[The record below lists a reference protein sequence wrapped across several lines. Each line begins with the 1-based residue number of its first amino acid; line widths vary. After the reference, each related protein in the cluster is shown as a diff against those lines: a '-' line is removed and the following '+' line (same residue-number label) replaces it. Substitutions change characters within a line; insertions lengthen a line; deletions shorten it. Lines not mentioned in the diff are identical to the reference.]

1 MHVPRMLVFGTGV
14 FLRGFLMDFAS
25 RAGFKMTLVS
35 STPAGDDRVD
45 LLRSANGVVPV
56 YIRGLD
62 ASGAVIDAKHTLA
75 VVDAAFK
82 ASGDFAD
89 VLETAAD
96 TSISIVSSNVSESG
110 FKLSDNPADDL
121 LDVPASFPAR
131 LERWMFARYNACSD
145 AELNVLPCELIADNG
160 VRLRKMVLDV
170 AGRMRRDATF
180 VQWLLTPVAFS
191 DTLVDRICTPSSSE
205 PLAAIVEPHTFWALK
220 GPVGPSVDRLA
231 AAADNGI
238 VIAPS
243 IENYQ
248 LRKVRLLNGLHTA
261 MASIAPVRYGIHTVR
276 EALEHPELGKYL
288 EAMLFEELIP
298 TIVPPVS
305 LEEAMGYANLTL
317 RRMRNPF
324 IEHQL
329 SAINQGAPAKWQTRL
344 IPAIELFEER
354 KGFRPV
360 RIDECLSLFRTS
372 QGS

>member
-1 MHVPRMLVFGTGV
+1 MQAPRMLVFGTGV

-45 LLRSANGVVPV
+45 LLRAANGVVPL

-62 ASGAVIDAKHTLA
+62 ENGAVIDTKHTLA
-75 VVDAAFK
+75 VVDTAFK

-89 VLETAAD
+89 VLATAAD
-96 TSISIVSSNVSESG
+96 TSITIVSSNVSESG
-110 FKLSDNPADDL
+110 FKLSENPADDL

-131 LERWMFARYNACSD
+131 LERWMFARYLACPD

-160 VRLRKMVLDV
+160 VRLREMVLDV
-170 AGRMRRDATF
+170 ATRMHRDANF
-180 VQWLLTPVAFS
+180 VAWLLNHVAFS
-191 DTLVDRICTPSSSE
+191 DTLVDRICTPSTTE
-205 PLAAIVEPHTFWALK
+205 ALAAIVEPHTFWALK

-231 AAADNGI
+231 ASAHNGI
-238 VIAPS
+238 VIAPT

-261 MASIAPVRYGIHTVR
+261 MASIAPVKFGIHTVR
-276 EALEHPELGKYL
+276 ESLENTELGTYL
-288 EAMLFEELIP
+288 EALLFDELIP

-305 LEEAMGYANLTL
+305 LDEATAYANLTL

-329 SAINQGAPAKWQTRL
+329 SAINQGAATKWQTRL
-344 IPAIELFEER
+344 LPAIAVFEER
-354 KGFRPV
+354 TGRRPA
-360 RIDECLSLFRTS
+360 RIDECLVLFQTS

>member
-1 MHVPRMLVFGTGV
+1 MQASRMLVFGTGV

-35 STPAGDDRVD
+35 STPAGDDRVN
-45 LLRSANGVVPV
+45 LLRAANGVVPL

-62 ASGAVIDAKHTLA
+62 QSGSVIDTKHTLA
-75 VVDAAFK
+75 VVDTAFK

-89 VLETAAD
+89 VLATAAD

-121 LDVPASFPAR
+121 LEVPASFPAR
-131 LERWMFARYNACSD
+131 LERWMVARFSACPD

-160 VRLRKMVLDV
+160 VRLREMVVDV
-170 AGRMRRDATF
+170 AARMHRDAAF
-180 VQWLLTPVAFS
+180 VQWLLTHVAFS
-191 DTLVDRICTPSSSE
+191 DTLVDRICTLSTSE
-205 PLAAIVEPHTFWALK
+205 SLAAIVEPHTFWALK

-231 AAADNGI
+231 AAATGGI

-261 MASIAPVRYGIHTVR
+261 MATIAPVKFGIQTVR
-276 EALEHPELGKYL
+276 EALEHVELGAYL

-298 TIVPPVS
+298 SIVPPVS
-305 LEEAMGYANLTL
+305 LDEATGYANLTL

-344 IPAIELFEER
+344 IPAIAVFEER
-354 KGFRPV
+354 QGFRPK
-360 RIDECLSLFRTS
+360 RIEECLTLFKAS

>member
-1 MHVPRMLVFGTGV
+1 MQAPRMLVFGTGV

-45 LLRSANGVVPV
+45 LLQAANGVVPF

-62 ASGAVIDAKHTLA
+62 ENGAVIDSKHTLA
-75 VVDAAFK
+75 VVDTAFK

-89 VLETAAD
+89 VLATASD
-96 TSISIVSSNVSESG
+96 TSITIVSSNVSESG
-110 FKLSDNPADDL
+110 FKLSENSADDL

-131 LERWMFARYNACSD
+131 LERWMFARYSACPD

-160 VRLRKMVLDV
+160 VRLREMVLDV
-170 AGRMRRDATF
+170 AARMHRDANF
-180 VQWLLTPVAFS
+180 VAWLLHHVAFS
-191 DTLVDRICTPSSSE
+191 DTLVDRICTPSTTE

-231 AAADNGI
+231 AAAGNGI
-238 VIAPS
+238 VIAPT

-261 MASIAPVRYGIHTVR
+261 MASIAPVKFGINTVR
-276 EALEHPELGKYL
+276 ESLENTELGAYL
-288 EAMLFEELIP
+288 EALLFDELIP

-305 LEEAMGYANLTL
+305 LDEATAYANLTL

-329 SAINQGAPAKWQTRL
+329 SAINQGAATKWQTRL
-344 IPAIELFEER
+344 LPAISVFEER
-354 KGFRPV
+354 TGRRPV
-360 RIDECLSLFRTS
+360 RIDECLALFQTS
-372 QGS
+372 QVS

>member
-1 MHVPRMLVFGTGV
+1 MQAPRMLVFGTGV

-45 LLRSANGVVPV
+45 LLRTANGVVPL

-62 ASGAVIDAKHTLA
+62 ENGAVIDTKHTLA
-75 VVDAAFK
+75 VVDTAFK

-89 VLETAAD
+89 VLATAAD
-96 TSISIVSSNVSESG
+96 TSITIVSSNVSESG
-110 FKLSDNPADDL
+110 FKLSENPADDL

-131 LERWMFARYNACSD
+131 LERWMFARYSACPD

-160 VRLRKMVLDV
+160 VRLREMVLDV
-170 AGRMRRDATF
+170 AARMHRDASF
-180 VQWLLTPVAFS
+180 VEWLLNHVAFS
-191 DTLVDRICTPSSSE
+191 DTLVDRICTPSSTE
-205 PLAAIVEPHTFWALK
+205 PLTAIVEPHTFWALK

-231 AAADNGI
+231 AEAGNGI
-238 VIAPS
+238 VIAPT

-261 MASIAPVRYGIHTVR
+261 MASIAPVKYGIHTVR
-276 EALEHPELGKYL
+276 EALENPELGTYL
-288 EAMLFEELIP
+288 EALLFDELIP

-305 LEEAMGYANLTL
+305 LDEATAYANLTL

-329 SAINQGAPAKWQTRL
+329 SAINQGAATKWQTRL
-344 IPAIELFEER
+344 VPAIAIFEER
-354 KGFRPV
+354 NGRRPA
-360 RIDECLSLFRTS
+360 RIDECLALFQTS

>member
-1 MHVPRMLVFGTGV
+1 MQAPRMLVFGTGV

-45 LLRSANGVVPV
+45 LLRAANGVVPL

-62 ASGAVIDAKHTLA
+62 ENGAVIDTKHTLA
-75 VVDAAFK
+75 VVDTAFK

-89 VLETAAD
+89 VLATASD
-96 TSISIVSSNVSESG
+96 TSITIVSSNVSESG
-110 FKLSDNPADDL
+110 FKLSENPADDL

-131 LERWMFARYNACSD
+131 LERWMFARYSACPD

-160 VRLRKMVLDV
+160 VRLREMVLDV
-170 AGRMRRDATF
+170 SARMHRDANF
-180 VQWLLTPVAFS
+180 VAWLLNHVAFS
-191 DTLVDRICTPSSSE
+191 DTLVDRICTPSITE
-205 PLAAIVEPHTFWALK
+205 ALAAIVEPHTFWALK

-231 AAADNGI
+231 AAAGNGI
-238 VIAPS
+238 VIAPT

-261 MASIAPVRYGIHTVR
+261 MASIAPVKYGIHTVR
-276 EALEHPELGKYL
+276 ESLEDAELGAYL
-288 EAMLFEELIP
+288 EALLFDELIP
-298 TIVPPVS
+298 TIVPLVS
-305 LEEAMGYANLTL
+305 LDEATAYANLTL

-329 SAINQGAPAKWQTRL
+329 SAINQGAATKWQTRL
-344 IPAIELFEER
+344 LPAISVFEER
-354 KGFRPV
+354 TGRRPA
-360 RIDECLSLFRTS
+360 RIDECLALFQAA

>member
-1 MHVPRMLVFGTGV
+1 MQTPRMLVFGTGV

-35 STPAGDDRVD
+35 STSAGDDRVD
-45 LLRSANGVVPV
+45 LLRAANGVVPL

-62 ASGAVIDAKHTLA
+62 ESGSVIDAKQTLS
-75 VVDAAFK
+75 VVDTAFK
-82 ASGDFAD
+82 ASGDFSD

-96 TSISIVSSNVSESG
+96 RSITIVSSNVSESG
-110 FKLSDNPADDL
+110 FKLSDNPSDDL
-121 LDVPASFPAR
+121 TDVPGSFPAR
-131 LERWMFARYNACSD
+131 LERWMFARYNACPD

-160 VRLRKMVLDV
+160 VRLREMVADV
-170 AGRMRRDATF
+170 SARMNRDHGF
-180 VQWLLTPVAFS
+180 IEWLHSHVAFS

-205 PLAAIVEPHTFWALK
+205 ALAAVVEPHTFWALK
-220 GPVGPSVDRLA
+220 GPVGQSVDRLA
-231 AAADNGI
+231 AAADGGI

-261 MASIAPVRYGIHTVR
+261 MATIAPIKYDIATVR
-276 EALEHPELGKYL
+276 EALEHPELGPFL
-288 EAMLFEELIP
+288 EAMLFDELIP
-298 TIVPPVS
+298 SIVPPVS
-305 LEEAMGYANLTL
+305 QEEATGYANLTL

-344 IPAIELFEER
+344 IPAIALFEER
-354 KGFRPV
+354 TGHPPA
-360 RIDECLSLFRTS
+360 RIVECLALFNAS
-372 QGS
+372 KAN

>member
-1 MHVPRMLVFGTGV
+1 MQAPRMLVFGTGV

-45 LLRSANGVVPV
+45 LLRAANGVVPL

-62 ASGAVIDAKHTLA
+62 ENGAVIDTKHTLA
-75 VVDAAFK
+75 VVDTAFK

-89 VLETAAD
+89 VLATASD
-96 TSISIVSSNVSESG
+96 TSITIVSSNVSESG
-110 FKLSDNPADDL
+110 FKLSEYPADDL

-131 LERWMFARYNACSD
+131 LERWMFARYSACPD

-160 VRLRKMVLDV
+160 VRLREMVLDV
-170 AGRMRRDATF
+170 AARMHRDANF
-180 VQWLLTPVAFS
+180 VAWLLNHVAFS
-191 DTLVDRICTPSSSE
+191 DTLVDRICTPSTTE

-231 AAADNGI
+231 TAAGNGI
-238 VIAPS
+238 VIAPT

-261 MASIAPVRYGIHTVR
+261 MASIAPVKFGIHTVR
-276 EALEHPELGKYL
+276 ESLENTELGAYL
-288 EAMLFEELIP
+288 EALLFDELIP

-305 LEEAMGYANLTL
+305 LDEATAYANLTL

-329 SAINQGAPAKWQTRL
+329 SAINQGAATKWQTRL
-344 IPAIELFEER
+344 LPAIAIFEEQTGR
-354 KGFRPV
+354 RPA
-360 RIDECLSLFRTS
+360 RIDECLALFQTS
-372 QGS
+372 QAS

>member
-1 MHVPRMLVFGTGV
+1 
-14 FLRGFLMDFAS
+14 
-25 RAGFKMTLVS
+25 
-35 STPAGDDRVD
+35 
-45 LLRSANGVVPV
+45 
-56 YIRGLD
+56 
-62 ASGAVIDAKHTLA
+62 
-75 VVDAAFK
+75 
-82 ASGDFAD
+82 
-89 VLETAAD
+89 
-96 TSISIVSSNVSESG
+96 
-110 FKLSDNPADDL
+110 
-121 LDVPASFPAR
+121 
-131 LERWMFARYNACSD
+131 MFARFNACPD

-160 VRLRKMVLDV
+160 VRLREMVVDV
-170 AGRMRRDATF
+170 AARMQRDAAF
-180 VQWLLTPVAFS
+180 VQWLLTHVAFS
-191 DTLVDRICTPSSSE
+191 DTLVDRICTPSTSE

-231 AAADNGI
+231 AAADKGI

-261 MASIAPVRYGIHTVR
+261 MASIAPVRYGIQTVR
-276 EALEHPELGKYL
+276 EALEHVELGAYL

>member
-1 MHVPRMLVFGTGV
+1 MQAPRMLVFGTGV

-45 LLRSANGVVPV
+45 LLRAANGVVPL

-62 ASGAVIDAKHTLA
+62 ENGAVIDTKQTLA
-75 VVDAAFK
+75 VVDTAFK

-89 VLETAAD
+89 VLATAAD
-96 TSISIVSSNVSESG
+96 TSITIVSSNVSESG
-110 FKLSDNPADDL
+110 FKLSENPADDL

-131 LERWMFARYNACSD
+131 LERWMFARYSACPD

-160 VRLRKMVLDV
+160 VRLREMVLDV
-170 AGRMRRDATF
+170 AARMHRDASF
-180 VQWLLTPVAFS
+180 VEWLLNHVAFS
-191 DTLVDRICTPSSSE
+191 DTLVDRICTPSNTE

-231 AAADNGI
+231 AAAGNGI
-238 VIAPS
+238 VIAPT

-261 MASIAPVRYGIHTVR
+261 MASIAPVKFGIHTVR
-276 EALEHPELGKYL
+276 EALENTELGTYL
-288 EAMLFEELIP
+288 EALLFDELIP

-305 LEEAMGYANLTL
+305 LDEATAYANLTL

-329 SAINQGAPAKWQTRL
+329 SAINQGAATKWQTRL
-344 IPAIELFEER
+344 VPAIAIFEER
-354 KGFRPV
+354 NGRRPAK
-360 RIDECLSLFRTS
+360 IDECLALFNAS
-372 QGS
+372 QAI